1 MNAPATEN
9 NKNMAR
15 YFLIGCF
22 IICVAPV
29 VYICAIGFLMSLF
42 EGYLADL
49 TIIHLLTVICL
60 SIYIYIYFKELK
72 EQAKFQKNLNL
83 SNFDEEKYTK
93 AKMILKVVLF
103 FLTLYGFYFCSGQLS
118 YAGVYNPRYDFY
130 FQSLIFCIIFLVL
143 FGLQIASFLCGKLN
157 ILQKFINEKIVE
169 SFKTLI

>member
-49 TIIHLLTVICL
+49 TIIHLLT
-60 SIYIYIYFKELK
+60 ELK